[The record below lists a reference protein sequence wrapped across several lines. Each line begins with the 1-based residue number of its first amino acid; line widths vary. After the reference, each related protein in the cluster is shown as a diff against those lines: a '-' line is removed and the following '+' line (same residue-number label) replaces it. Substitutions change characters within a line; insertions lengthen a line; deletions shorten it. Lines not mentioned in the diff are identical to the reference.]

1 MTDPAVIGAR
11 IADRMR
17 DVATVLERRDSFVSV
32 LAEMGEPEGIDKSDT
47 SGLDAAEEFV
57 LRALRALSDPINHR
71 LLTRLGT
78 GDTTLSDLGDHVGM
92 ARIAVWER
100 VSDLVQ
106 CGLVGH
112 SIDHDAIGLS
122 AAGQELLAWVA
133 ALTSATASH
142 VEPGPAS

>member
-32 LAEMGEPEGIDKSDT
+32 LVETSDPETVDESDDT
-47 SGLDAAEEFV
+47 DRGAEEFV
-57 LRALRALSDPINHR
+57 LRALRAVADPINHR
-71 LLTRLGT
+71 LLTRLDT
-78 GDTTLSDLGDHVGM
+78 GDTTLSDLGHHVGM

-122 AAGQELLAWVA
+122 AAGQELLAWVT